1 MANGSYLYLM
11 EYTSKTYNNVQE
23 KSNKT
28 SDRDVSTEE
37 EYDDE
42 DEQGNWNNTIKL
54 SVNTFSQSFYHHRA
68 EVKPLIA
75 EEANLRRL
83 FKFEKV
89 SEIWL

>member
-1 MANGSYLYLM
+1 MRNYILVWKLVYWIKSASFI
-11 EYTSKTYNNVQE
+11 E

-28 SDRDVSTEE
+28 SDRDVSAEE

-42 DEQGNWNNTIKL
+42 DKQGNWNNTIKL
-54 SVNTFSQSFYHHRA
+54 SVNTFSQSFYHHKA
-68 EVKPLIA
+68 EVKPLTA